1 MELLRKLGKWS
12 YTSFLI
18 IGVLNLSI
26 KVLVRIWSMDI
37 AVVLVTLLVCDKVK
51 KENVYINAIDIFCIL
66 AFNKYFTGEL
76 IITN

>member
-1 MELLRKLGKWS
+1 
-12 YTSFLI
+12 
-18 IGVLNLSI
+18 
-26 KVLVRIWSMDI
+26 MDI

-51 KENVYINAIDIFCIL
+51 KENVYINEINIFCIL

>member
-1 MELLRKLGKWS
+1 
-12 YTSFLI
+12 
-18 IGVLNLSI
+18 
-26 KVLVRIWSMDI
+26 MDI

-51 KENVYINAIDIFCIL
+51 KENININAIDIFCIL